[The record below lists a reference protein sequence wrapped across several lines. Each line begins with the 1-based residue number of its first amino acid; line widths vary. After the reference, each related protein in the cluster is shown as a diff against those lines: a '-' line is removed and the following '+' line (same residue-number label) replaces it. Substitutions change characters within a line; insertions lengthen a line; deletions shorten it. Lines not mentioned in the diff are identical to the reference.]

1 MFRNELIGVALD
13 QNGYY
18 KDIADMLKKVSLR
31 LKRKNRVKNG
41 VEFQPPQRQH
51 STALVSAHTIHS

>member
-1 MFRNELIGVALD
+1 MLRNELIGVALD

-31 LKRKNRVKNG
+31 LKRKNRVKKLLNSILKSYH
-41 VEFQPPQRQH
+41 FLLAA
-51 STALVSAHTIHS
+51 TAG